1 MKNPGVAFFVF
12 TKSVTRW
19 IRFAS
24 VCVIIAGRGFFA
36 VLGVVVADL
45 LAGRGGLALVSALSG
60 QRKSKSSDAVLR
72 FVSTGRFVGDTF
84 VFTWPVAASEWVI
97 SKNNVNIRAA
107 AVHQTRFLH
116 VAAADEESFCTS
128 RECWA

>member
-1 MKNPGVAFFVF
+1 MKNPGVAFFAF

-24 VCVIIAGRGFFA
+24 GCVIIAGRGFFA
-36 VLGVVVADL
+36 GLGVVVADL

-84 VFTWPVAASEWVI
+84 VFTWPVAASEGVI
-97 SKNNVNIRAA
+97 SNNNSEPEHLWTPHLVKASLFI
-107 AVHQTRFLH
+107 VH
-116 VAAADEESFCTS
+116 VKWFCS
-128 RECWA
+128 CEA